1 MTIYKFSGF
10 QILRFDF
17 LLLCNKGKNAN
28 YEKEN
33 HSKGY
38 QLACI

>member
-1 MTIYKFSGF
+1 MTIYKFSDF

-17 LLLCNKGKNAN
+17 LLLCNKGENAN

-33 HSKGY
+33 DSEGH
-38 QLACI
+38 